1 MTIGVDLR
9 DALRSLRLRPGWT
22 AAAVLTLAAG
32 IGANATMFSLVDR
45 LLVRPPPHVSDPGR
59 VVRLSV
65 EFADRAG
72 GRFAMSTTSYPVFAD
87 LQRSAHSFAALAAVA
102 AREMVLGTGADA
114 RAVQAAQVSGA
125 YFSLLGAVPAAGRF
139 FGEAED
145 QPPLGEPVAV
155 ISYALWRRE
164 SATTR
169 ATPLGPI
176 TLDGSTYQVI
186 GVAPPDFTGDDVEPV
201 EVWVPLHA
209 GLGQGAWTDTR
220 GLNLIRIVGR
230 LANGVAPAI
239 AAQESSALARV
250 TDPSARVLL
259 TSLAPG
265 WAERSTATVQGRVAL
280 WVAAMS
286 VVVLLVAIVNVTN
299 LMLLRG
305 EARRREV
312 AVRLALGATPRDLA
326 RALLVESLV
335 LAVLAG
341 GVAAWIAAWGG
352 EAIRATLLPNL
363 AAPDRLLSPRLIWIT
378 TGATVLAG
386 ALSGLVPALRAIR
399 PAAIGDLRSGG
410 AVGRSGRGTPGALLV
425 AQGGLCMVL
434 LIAASLFV
442 LSLHRVRNQDFGFRS
457 AGVLLATLR
466 FSGAMHGPAQ
476 DAVYREAEARV
487 GRLPGVELASV
498 VGVIPF
504 VDHHVPPIAA
514 PGREEF
520 PDERQQAPFLN
531 PATPAYFRVL
541 GMTIR
546 QGRNFT
552 AADGAGSP
560 LVIII
565 NEAMADGLWPGESAL
580 GRCIRVGFVP
590 GEMPSGIHAS
600 AALPCRQVVGVVSN
614 ARPRSI
620 RAEAG
625 QALMQYYVP
634 FGQIPASPFAANPPE
649 IRALLI
655 RTADADAM
663 ARTVQRSLQSFTPYV
678 RLADVTPFQDV
689 LDRQMRPWLLGATLF
704 SVFGL
709 LALGLAAI
717 GLYGARAYA
726 VAQRTREIGIRMALG
741 AGARTVVAMVLREGL
756 RIAGTGIAVGT
767 AVALGVGRFIEP
779 LLFETRADDPR
790 LFAVIAGTLVVVA
803 LGASWL
809 PAWRAA
815 RVDPNVALRAE

>member
-1 MTIGVDLR
+1 MTIGTDLR
-9 DALRSLRLRPGWT
+9 DALRSFRLRPGWT
-22 AAAVLTLAAG
+22 AAAVMTLATG

-45 LLVRPPPHVSDPGR
+45 LLVRPPPHVREPGR
-59 VVRLSV
+59 VVSLAV

-72 GRFAMSTTSYPVFAD
+72 GRFVMSTTSYPVFTD
-87 LQRSAHSFAALAAVA
+87 LQRSAHSFAALAAA
-102 AREMVLGTGADA
+102 ASREMVLGAGAEA

-125 YFSLLGAVPAAGRF
+125 YFTLFGATSAVGRF

-145 QPPLGEPVAV
+145 RPPLGEPVAV
-155 ISYALWRRE
+155 ISHALWRHAFAGSR
-164 SATTR
+164 S
-169 ATPLGPI
+169 TPLGPI

-186 GVAPPDFTGDDVEPV
+186 GVAPPDFTGDGVEPV

-209 GLGQGAWTDTR
+209 GLGQGSWADTR

-230 LANGVAPAI
+230 LGSGVAPAT
-239 AAQESSALARV
+239 AAREASAILRDA
-250 TDPSARVLL
+250 DASARVLL

-265 WAERSTATVQGRVAL
+265 WGERSTASVQGRVAL

-286 VVVLLVAIVNVTN
+286 VVVFLVAIVNVTN

-305 EARRREV
+305 EGRRRDV

-326 RALLVESLV
+326 RSLVVESLV

-378 TGATVLAG
+378 GGATVLAG
-386 ALSGLVPALRAIR
+386 VLSGLVPVLRAIR
-399 PAAIGDLRSGG
+399 PAAIVDLKSGG
-410 AVGRSGRGTPGALLV
+410 AVGRSRGTPAALLV

-442 LSLHRVRNQDFGFRS
+442 RSLHRVRNQDFGFRS

-466 FSGAMHGPAQ
+466 FSGAMHGPSQ

-487 GRLPGVELASV
+487 ARLPGVELASV

-504 VDHHVPPIAA
+504 ADHHVPPIAV
-514 PGREEF
+514 PGREDF
-520 PDERQQAPFLN
+520 PDEGQQAPFLN

-560 LVIII
+560 LVIIV
-565 NEAMADGLWPGESAL
+565 NQAMADGLWPGESAL

-663 ARTVQRSLQSFTPYV
+663 ARPLQRSLQSFTPYV

-704 SVFGL
+704 SAFGL

-717 GLYGARAYA
+717 GLYGARAYS

-741 AGARTVVAMVLREGL
+741 AARRTVVAMVLREGL
-756 RIAGTGIAVGT
+756 RIAGMGIAVGA

-790 LFAVIAGTLVVVA
+790 LFAMIAGALVVVA
-803 LGASWL
+803 VAASWA